1 MLFEASIAASRE
13 LPHTLLIVVAGVET
27 GNPEPRATCLA
38 GFCPHPACNTCQNMK
53 SSTIPLAGSNP
64 TLEHSSLTAKTP
76 KSTADKED
84 KEPMK
89 EPMGVLDTAQIT
101 TFDSP
106 INWLK
111 GYLS

>member
-1 MLFEASIAASRE
+1 MI
-13 LPHTLLIVVAGVET
+13 LLIPIAKLNCSTKGLNQF
-27 GNPEPRATCLA
+27 G
-38 GFCPHPACNTCQNMK
+38 

-76 KSTADKED
+76 KSTADRED

-101 TFDSP
+101 TLDSP